1 MFNNF
6 FLTWFVTDSFPDSN
20 LNDFP
25 FIIVFSNLLEIE
37 LNMEL
42 SLVFINEIFWFGY
55 LQKVTLKQQQ
65 QQKIFQII
73 LPSLVPSFFLC

>member
-1 MFNNF
+1 M
-6 FLTWFVTDSFPDSN
+6 DSFPDSN

-42 SLVFINEIFWFGY
+42 SLVFINEIF
-55 LQKVTLKQQQ
+55 
-65 QQKIFQII
+65 
-73 LPSLVPSFFLC
+73 